1 MRFFAIAV
9 LLRDGDYPLLS
20 RSSRKGIRVESQEK
34 TPQSAPKST
43 RKGAQVDESNKAP
56 AKKSRLSFAVKL
68 GVGIAIMIVVV
79 FVSFMIGRYQNVNA
93 IQAIKITAHQILPM
107 LPIEQDWAEL
117 DASVVLSIRW
127 PRIII
132 ALFVGA
138 ALSCSGA
145 AYQGVFRNPLVSPDI
160 LGISAAAGFGAA
172 VAIVFFDP
180 FSPMVQIMAFICAIG
195 GVVMAYLLACV
206 KGQIPNVM
214 LILAGVVV
222 AAVFNA
228 GISMMKYMADPE
240 EELPAITFW
249 LMGSLTGIRWENL
262 AYCVP
267 IIGVALCVL
276 FVFSWRLNLL
286 TMGDDEARSMGVKAS
301 RLKTIVI
308 ICATAMTATAV
319 SQAGTIGWIGLVIP
333 HMARMIAGPDHSR
346 LIPMSAV
353 MGGTFLLFI
362 DDLTRVVS
370 ETGLPLSIP
379 IALIGAPFFAFLLR
393 KTKQGWIE

>member
-1 MRFFAIAV
+1 M
-9 LLRDGDYPLLS
+9 
-20 RSSRKGIRVESQEK
+20 QEPEPER
-34 TPQSAPKST
+34 TY
-43 RKGAQVDESNKAP
+43 KGAQVDESDKAP
-56 AKKSRLSFAVKL
+56 AKKSRFSFAFKF
-68 GVGIAIMIVVV
+68 GIGIAIMVVV
-79 FVSFMIGRYQNVNA
+79 IFTSFMIGRYQNVDA
-93 IQAIKITAHQILPM
+93 IQAVKITLNQILPFT
-107 LPIEQDWAEL
+107 PFEQTWAEL

-172 VAIVFFDP
+172 VAIVFSNP
-180 FSPMVQIMAFICAIG
+180 YSPMVQISAFVCAIL
-195 GVVMAYLLACV
+195 GVVLAYLLARV
-206 KGQIPNVM
+206 KGSIPNVM

-222 AAVFNA
+222 SAVFNA

-240 EELPAITFW
+240 EQLPAITFW

-262 AYCVP
+262 TYCIP
-267 IIGVALCVL
+267 IIGVSLIVL
-276 FVFSWRLNLL
+276 LLFSWRLNLL
-286 TMGDDEARSMGVKAS
+286 TMGDDEAKSMGIKAS

-308 ICATAMTATAV
+308 VCATAMTATAV

-333 HMARMIAGPDHSR
+333 HMARMITGPDHSK

-353 MGGTFLLFI
+353 MGGTFLLII

-370 ETGLPLSIP
+370 ETALPLSIP
-379 IALIGAPFFAFLLR
+379 IALIGAPFFAFLLKR
-393 KTKQGWIE
+393 TKQGWVE

>member
-1 MRFFAIAV
+1 M
-9 LLRDGDYPLLS
+9 LLEPRDKTIGTEPEPE
-20 RSSRKGIRVESQEK
+20 RKF
-34 TPQSAPKST
+34 T
-43 RKGAQVDESNKAP
+43 GAKVDESGKAP
-56 AKKSRLSFAVKL
+56 AKKSRFGFAIKF
-68 GVGIAIMIVVV
+68 GIALAIMVVVV
-79 FVSFMIGRYQNVNA
+79 FTSFMIGRYQNVDA
-93 IQAIKITAHQILPM
+93 LVAVQITLHQLFPS
-107 LPIEQDWAEL
+107 LPIEPTWEAL

-172 VAIVFFDP
+172 VAIVFTDP
-180 FSPMVQIMAFICAIG
+180 YSPMVQISAFVCAIM
-195 GVVMAYLLACV
+195 GVVLAYMLARV
-206 KGQIPNVM
+206 KGSIPNVM

-222 AAVFNA
+222 SAVFNA

-240 EELPAITFW
+240 EQLPAITFW

-267 IIGVALCVL
+267 IIAISLIVL
-276 FVFSWRLNLL
+276 LLFSWRLNLL
-286 TMGDDEARSMGVKAS
+286 TMGDDEAKSMGIKAS

-308 ICATAMTATAV
+308 VCATAMTATAV

-333 HMARMIAGPDHSR
+333 HMARMISGPDHSK
-346 LIPMSAV
+346 LVPMSAV
-353 MGGTFLLFI
+353 MGGTFLLVI

-370 ETGLPLSIP
+370 ETALPLSIP
-379 IALIGAPFFAFLLR
+379 IALIGAPFFAVLLKR
-393 KTKQGWIE
+393 TKQGWVE

>member
-1 MRFFAIAV
+1 MKTLKTAAQ
-9 LLRDGDYPLLS
+9 
-20 RSSRKGIRVESQEK
+20 ESQSEN
-34 TPQSAPKST
+34 TSSASESAPKT
-43 RKGAQVDESNKAP
+43 RGARVDESSASP
-56 AKKSRLSFAVKL
+56 VKKPRVGFAVKF
-68 GVGIAIMIVVV
+68 AIGLVVMV
-79 FVSFMIGRYQNVNA
+79 AVVLASFMIGRYQNVDA
-93 IQAIKITAHQILPM
+93 IQAIKITLSQVFPF
-107 LPIEQDWAEL
+107 LPIEHDWAEL

-172 VAIVFFDP
+172 VAIVFSNP
-180 FSPMVQIMAFICAIG
+180 YSPIVQISAFVCAIG
-195 GVVMAYLLACV
+195 GVVLAYLLARV
-206 KGQIPNVM
+206 KGSIPNVM

-228 GISMMKYMADPE
+228 GISMMKYLADPE
-240 EELPAITFW
+240 EQLPAITFW

-267 IIGVALCVL
+267 IISVSLIVL
-276 FVFSWRLNLL
+276 LLFSWRLNLL
-286 TMGDDEARSMGVKAS
+286 TMGDDEAKSMGIKAS

-308 ICATAMTATAV
+308 VCATAMTATAV

-333 HMARMIAGPDHSR
+333 HMARMIAGPDHSK

-353 MGGTFLLFI
+353 MGGTFLLLI
-362 DDLTRVVS
+362 DDLTRVIS
-370 ETGLPLSIP
+370 ETALPLSIP
-379 IALIGAPFFAFLLR
+379 IALIGAPFFAILLR
-393 KTKQGWIE
+393 RTKQGWVE